1 MLTFEL
7 QNYMDIAVLTGS
19 FDDHEIEVL
28 KEILLDCC
36 HNANQD
42 YILIEEV
49 IQEQMAGFVI
59 IGRTPLTEF
68 TWDIYWVVVDKRFQR
83 QGIGK
88 ALMAKVYQ
96 YIKSQGNRAVL
107 RVETAGRKDYDYVR
121 AFYAAEGFDKS
132 GLIKDFYSSGDDLV
146 IFSRQI

>member
-7 QNYMDIAVLTGS
+7 QNYIDIAALTGS
-19 FDDHEIEVL
+19 FDAHEIEVL

-36 HNANQD
+36 NSANQD
-42 YILIEEV
+42 YILIEE
-49 IQEQMAGFVI
+49 ISQEQMAGFVI

-68 TWDIYWVVVDKRFQR
+68 SWDIYWVVVDKKFQR

-88 ALMAKVYQ
+88 ALMSKVYQ
-96 YIKSQGNRAVL
+96 YIKSKGPRAVL

-121 AFYAAEGFDKS
+121 FFYQAQGFDES
-132 GLIKDFYSSGDDLV
+132 GRIKDFYSSGDDLV

>member
-1 MLTFEL
+1 MLTFQL
-7 QNYMDIAVLTGS
+7 QNYIDIAVFTGA
-19 FDDHEIEVL
+19 FDTHEIKVL
-28 KEILLDCC
+28 KEILSDCC
-36 HNANQD
+36 NSANQD
-42 YILIEEV
+42 YILIEEM
-49 IQEQMAGFVI
+49 ILDQMAGFVI
-59 IGRTPLTEF
+59 VGRTPLTEF

-96 YIKSQGNRAVL
+96 YIRSCGSRAVL

-121 AFYAAEGFDKS
+121 FFYAAQGFDES
-132 GLIKDFYSSGDDLV
+132 GRIKDFYSSGDDLV